1 MDDSGLV
8 HLYLGRPTARVVLDT
23 SQSMSIGRL
32 RSVTAWGA
40 SPIAAPYLPASWRL
54 HSRPGCASVA
64 GTLAT
69 EPGSMSLHNRQRGYS
84 LEFFPP
90 KTDAGRQ
97 RLLSTVQKLAPLR
110 PSFVSVTFGAG
121 GSTREGSFQ
130 TASEIIRT
138 TDLDVTPHLSCIGS
152 TRDQIAALLDTYRAI
167 GVKRVVALRGDVPE
181 TDASL
186 PRAFAF
192 ANELVGFI
200 RDYGGFDISVGAY
213 PEFHPEA
220 ATPEADVSNFVRKVR
235 AGATEA
241 ITQYFY
247 SNDAYYRFVDWVRR
261 LGVEIPIVPGIM
273 PLTDFAQ
280 VERFSKFCGADIPA
294 WIRKRMQALTG
305 DARGQEEL
313 GIELAT
319 RQAEA
324 LLQNG
329 VPGLHFYTL
338 NRAEPTLRIWQN
350 LGLAQSAVHMA
361 AQASAN

>member
-1 MDDSGLV
+1 MSF
-8 HLYLGRPTARVVLDT
+8 LDT
-23 SQSMSIGRL
+23 
-32 RSVTAWGA
+32 
-40 SPIAAPYLPASWRL
+40 
-54 HSRPGCASVA
+54 
-64 GTLAT
+64 
-69 EPGSMSLHNRQRGYS
+69 QRGYS
-84 LEFFPP
+84 FEFFPP

-97 RLLSTVQKLAPLR
+97 RLAKTVQRLAPLR

-138 TDLDVTPHLSCIGS
+138 TNLDVTPHLSCIGS
-152 TRDQIAALLDTYRAI
+152 SREQIAAQLETYRAVGI
-167 GVKRVVALRGDVPE
+167 KRVVALRGDVPE
-181 TDASL
+181 AEAEL

-192 ANELVGFI
+192 ANELVEFI
-200 RDYGGFDISVGAY
+200 RDYGGFEISVGAY

-220 ATPEADVSNFVRKVR
+220 ANPASDVENFVRKVR

-247 SNDAYYRFVDWVRR
+247 SNDAYYRFLDWVTR

-273 PLTDFAQ
+273 PLTDFTQ

-294 WIRKRMQALTG
+294 WIRKRMAALEG

-319 RQAEA
+319 RQAEE
-324 LLQNG
+324 LLRSG
-329 VPGLHFYTL
+329 APGLHFYTL
-338 NRAEPTLRIWQN
+338 NRAEPTTRICSS
-350 LGLAQSAVHMA
+350 LGLSSAMA
-361 AQASAN
+361 TVMTQPSAN

>member
-1 MDDSGLV
+1 MGF
-8 HLYLGRPTARVVLDT
+8 H
-23 SQSMSIGRL
+23 
-32 RSVTAWGA
+32 
-40 SPIAAPYLPASWRL
+40 
-54 HSRPGCASVA
+54 
-64 GTLAT
+64 GT
-69 EPGSMSLHNRQRGYS
+69 QRGYS
-84 LEFFPP
+84 FEFFPP
-90 KTDAGRQ
+90 KSDAGRQ
-97 RLLSTVQKLAPLR
+97 RLAKTVQKLAPLR

-152 TRDQIAALLDTYRAI
+152 TREQIAAQLDTYRAI

-181 TDASL
+181 GEADIS
-186 PRAFAF
+186 RAFAY

-200 RDYGGFDISVGAY
+200 HEYGGFEISVAAY

-220 ATPEADVSNFVRKVR
+220 PHPEADIANFVRKVH

-247 SNDAYYRFVDWVRR
+247 CNDAYYRFLDWVQR

-280 VERFSKFCGADIPA
+280 VERFSKFCGAEIPG
-294 WIRKRMQALTG
+294 WIRKRMQALEG

-319 RQAEA
+319 RQAEE
-324 LLQNG
+324 LLQRG
-329 VPGLHFYTL
+329 APGLHFYTL
-338 NRAEPTLRIWQN
+338 NRAEPTLRIWQS
-350 LGLAQSAVHMA
+350 LGLSEVEVSTLAQP
-361 AQASAN
+361 SAN

>member
-1 MDDSGLV
+1 
-8 HLYLGRPTARVVLDT
+8 
-23 SQSMSIGRL
+23 
-32 RSVTAWGA
+32 
-40 SPIAAPYLPASWRL
+40 
-54 HSRPGCASVA
+54 
-64 GTLAT
+64 
-69 EPGSMSLHNRQRGYS
+69 MSLHNAQRRFS
-84 LEFFPP
+84 FEFFPP
-90 KTDAGRQ
+90 KSDAARQ
-97 RLLSTVQKLAPLR
+97 RLNKTVQRLAPLQ

-152 TRDQIAALLDTYRAI
+152 TRDQIAAQLETYRAI

-181 TDASL
+181 NEPEL
-186 PRAFAF
+186 PRAFPY

-200 RDYGGFDISVGAY
+200 RDYGGFEISVAAY

-220 ATPEADVSNFVRKVR
+220 PGPEADVANFVRKCR

-247 SNDAYYRFVDWVRR
+247 CNDAYYRFLDWVRR

-273 PLTDFAQ
+273 PMTDFKQ
-280 VERFSKFCGADIPA
+280 VERFSRFCGAEIPA
-294 WIRKRMQALTG
+294 WIRKRMLALEG
-305 DARGQEEL
+305 DVRGQEEL

-319 RQAEA
+319 RQAEE
-324 LLQNG
+324 LLQSG

-338 NRAEPTLRIWQN
+338 NRAEPTLRVWQA
-350 LGLAQSAVHMA
+350 LGLSESVAETLAQP
-361 AQASAN
+361 SAN